1 MTNPNEQQY
10 WLEVLQKELYT
21 EVIPWWLHFS
31 IDKDNGGFFNCLHED
46 GSLYDKTKYVWLQ
59 GRQVWM
65 FAKLYGDPSFNEALL
80 CKGNTL
86 DAITKESLLT
96 IAISGAKF
104 LIDNAIKEDD
114 GHVWFSLQGDGTPM
128 QMQRKPWGACFLVMG
143 LFELARVMP
152 DSMAD
157 EADVFYQK
165 GIGLFESILKWFA
178 DPCLLGSKFGPGQ
191 PETSSL
197 AVPMILLNLCHEI
210 RAMVENFSKAGDASH
225 RFKNDDKSF
234 FRLIDTC
241 NQKEEWCIKEIQ
253 KHVKYDSDGNV
264 SKVLETVGV
273 HGEEIDTPA
282 GRLIN
287 PGHVIEAG
295 WFLMQYSEKNKVQ
308 DSKNKPKTFE
318 LGKAL
323 ATWALDIG
331 WDEQFGG
338 GILYFLDASKRFSP
352 IELEWDHKLWWPHT
366 ESLIAFIMAF
376 EKTGKAEDWERFK
389 KVAEYIMKNF
399 KDKERGGEWYGYLN
413 RRGELT
419 HRFKGG
425 PYKGCFHVPR
435 ALWMCINILNRI
447 CLRNDT
453 E

>member
-80 CKGNTL
+80 GQGNSL

-96 IAISGAKF
+96 NAISGAKF
-104 LIDNAIKEDD
+104 LIDNAIKKDD

-234 FRLIDTC
+234 KK
-241 NQKEEWCIKEIQ
+241 Q
-253 KHVKYDSDGNV
+253 G
-264 SKVLETVGV
+264 
-273 HGEEIDTPA
+273 
-282 GRLIN
+282 
-287 PGHVIEAG
+287 
-295 WFLMQYSEKNKVQ
+295 
-308 DSKNKPKTFE
+308 
-318 LGKAL
+318 
-323 ATWALDIG
+323 
-331 WDEQFGG
+331 
-338 GILYFLDASKRFSP
+338 P
-352 IELEWDHKLWWPHT
+352 I
-366 ESLIAFIMAF
+366 
-376 EKTGKAEDWERFK
+376 R
-389 KVAEYIMKNF
+389 
-399 KDKERGGEWYGYLN
+399 
-413 RRGELT
+413 
-419 HRFKGG
+419 
-425 PYKGCFHVPR
+425 
-435 ALWMCINILNRI
+435 
-447 CLRNDT
+447 
-453 E
+453 